1 MLGLRLTAPAYR
13 VGKKALPNC
22 SSNDNK
28 ANLALRILP
37 SQLSLRANSSQT
49 QKYANSPSKP
59 PSTAFTDSTQH
70 HLATHSL
77 RTTPKQQHD
86 ILARQRVNRP
96 VAPHLEVYDIGQT
109 YLGSSAWMRI
119 TGCALSGVTYIFFS
133 AYLLV
138 PLVGWHLDSAAL
150 VSAFANL
157 PFAVSSAIKFLLA
170 FPLSFHL
177 ANGVRQL
184 CYDVGVGFAKT
195 TIAKAEYAVWTAGV
209 LGGLGL
215 TYGL

>member
-1 MLGLRLTAPAYR
+1 MLGLRITAPAYR

-96 VAPHLEVYDIGQT
+96 VAPHLE
-109 YLGSSAWMRI
+109 
-119 TGCALSGVTYIFFS
+119 LSGVTYIFFS

-157 PFAVSSAIKFLLA
+157 PFAVSSAVKFLLA